1 MRATTCWTPKVSR
14 ATRALMMLELSP
26 LLTAAN
32 APAES
37 IPASSSVCRSKPRPV
52 TWRPAKSGPSRRK
65 ASGSWSITATLCPIS
80 SSRRAMAEPTRPHP
94 ITTTCTTSSRRVRGA
109 GRRPPALSPGAKL
122 HPAAAADRLRR
133 PVFLRREGCAG
144 QRRHRVSQRPYDRRV
159 PTLSDLGQLPKRL
172 VLGRPVR
179 SDRAGESLLPK
190 RLALPIFASDAL
202 SSVAYATQEIL
213 IVLTLGGVA
222 YLYLAPWLAAGVVVL
237 LTTVVL
243 SYRQGGP
250 AYPSGGGGYEGAMK
264 NHGQFAALVV
274 ASALLTD
281 YVLTVAVSVSSGTDN
296 IISAFPSLN
305 QHRVLIAVGLVALL
319 AAANLRGLRESGK
332 TFAVPTYLFAAG
344 IMIMIVTG
352 LVRQFFGTPVVA
364 ESAGYGIVPDP
375 GHTNLTGLAL
385 IFFALRAFASG
396 TTALTGIEA
405 VANGVPAFKPPKS
418 RNAAITLTLLGGLAA
433 TMFAGVTAM
442 ALLAH
447 VKYVDPLRACDLQGF
462 ANCDTAPQRTVIAQL
477 AAATFGGDR
486 SIGFF
491 YIQAATALVLILAA
505 NTAFNGFPLL
515 GSVLAQDRFLPRQL
529 HTRGDKLVYSNG
541 ILLLAGFACL
551 LIFAFDADVTRLIQ
565 LYIIGVFTSFSIGQ
579 WGMVR
584 HWHRELRT
592 ERDPQA
598 RSRIHRS
605 QVINTVGGSLT
616 RVVLV
621 IIVITKFAH
630 GAWLVLLAMPLL
642 FGLMKAINRHYRNV
656 ATQLVPDTDARTL
669 PSKVH
674 AIVLASKVHKP
685 TLRALAFA
693 RATRPDALT
702 ALTVNVDDAETRA
715 LQADW
720 ERYDIPVPLT
730 VLESPYR
737 EITRPVLDYVKSI
750 RRASPRELVVV
761 FVPQYVVGHWWENV
775 LHNQSALRLRARL
788 QFQPGVMITTVP
800 WQLESS
806 IGRDEG
812 DGRQGPAPGDLRR
825 GLTDDQID
833 SVPYG

>member
-1 MRATTCWTPKVSR
+1 VTSPSR
-14 ATRALMMLELSP
+14 AGRA
-26 LLTAAN
+26 
-32 APAES
+32 
-37 IPASSSVCRSKPRPV
+37 ASQ
-52 TWRPAKSGPSRRK
+52 
-65 ASGSWSITATLCPIS
+65 
-80 SSRRAMAEPTRPHP
+80 RRAPHD
-94 ITTTCTTSSRRVRGA
+94 VRTI
-109 GRRPPALSPGAKL
+109 
-122 HPAAAADRLRR
+122 AA
-133 PVFLRREGCAG
+133 
-144 QRRHRVSQRPYDRRV
+144 V
-159 PTLSDLGQLPKRL
+159 PSLSDLGQLPKRL

-179 SDRAGESLLPK
+179 SDRMGESLLPK

-213 IVLTLGGVA
+213 IILTLGGVA
-222 YLYLAPWLAAGVVVL
+222 YLYLAPWLAVGVVVL
-237 LTTVVL
+237 LITVVL
-243 SYRQGGP
+243 SYRQVVH
-250 AYPSGGGGYEGAMK
+250 AYPSGGGDYEVAMK

-332 TFAVPTYLFAAG
+332 TFAVPTYLFATG
-344 IMIMIVTG
+344 IMIMIGTG
-352 LVRQFFGTPVVA
+352 LIRQFFGTPIVA
-364 ESAGYGIVPDP
+364 ESAGYGITPDP

-385 IFFALRAFASG
+385 LFFALRAFASG

-447 VKYVDPLRACDLQGF
+447 VRYVDPLNACDLEGF
-462 ANCDTAPQRTVIAQL
+462 ANCETAPQRTVIAQL
-477 AAATFGGDR
+477 AAATFGGDG

-491 YIQAATALVLILAA
+491 YIQAATALVLVLAA

-584 HWHRELRT
+584 HWNREMRL
-592 ERDPQA
+592 ERDPQV
-598 RSRIHRS
+598 RRGMRRS

-616 RVVLV
+616 SVVLV
-621 IIVITKFAH
+621 IIVITKFTH
-630 GAWLVLLAMPLL
+630 GAWLVLLAMPIL
-642 FGLMKAINRHYRNV
+642 FALMKAINRHYSNV
-656 ATQLVPDTDARTL
+656 AAQLVPDSDARML

-674 AIVLASKVHKP
+674 AIVLVSKVHKP

-693 RATRPDALT
+693 RATRPDHLT
-702 ALTVNVDDAETRA
+702 ALTVNVDDAETRG
-715 LQADW
+715 LQTDW
-720 ERYDIPVPLT
+720 ERYDLPIPLT
-730 VLESPYR
+730 VLDSPYR
-737 EITRPVLDYVKSI
+737 EITRPVVDYVKDI
-750 RRASPRELVVV
+750 RRESPREIVVV

-806 IGRDEG
+806 VGRDADG
-812 DGRQGPAPGDLRR
+812 DGPRPGDLRR
-825 GLTDDQID
+825 GVTDDQVD
-833 SVPYG
+833 ATPYG

>member
-1 MRATTCWTPKVSR
+1 VAS
-14 ATRALMMLELSP
+14 LS
-26 LLTAAN
+26 
-32 APAES
+32 
-37 IPASSSVCRSKPRPV
+37 
-52 TWRPAKSGPSRRK
+52 G
-65 ASGSWSITATLCPIS
+65 
-80 SSRRAMAEPTRPHP
+80 
-94 ITTTCTTSSRRVRGA
+94 
-109 GRRPPALSPGAKL
+109 
-122 HPAAAADRLRR
+122 
-133 PVFLRREGCAG
+133 
-144 QRRHRVSQRPYDRRV
+144 
-159 PTLSDLGQLPKRL
+159 LGQLPKRL

-179 SDRAGESLLPK
+179 SDRMGESLLPK

-213 IVLTLGGVA
+213 IILTLGGTA
-222 YLYLAPWLAAGVVVL
+222 YLYLTPWLAAGVVVL
-237 LTTVVL
+237 LITVVL
-243 SYRQGGP
+243 SYRQVVH
-250 AYPSGGGGYEGAMK
+250 AYPSGGGDYEVAMK

-296 IISAFPSLN
+296 IISAFPSLDR
-305 QHRVLIAVGLVALL
+305 HRVLIAVVLVALL

-332 TFAVPTYLFAAG
+332 TFAVPTYLFMAG
-344 IMIMIVTG
+344 ILIMIGTG
-352 LVRQFFGTPVVA
+352 LLRQLWGSPIVA
-364 ESAGYGIVPDP
+364 ETAGYSIRPEPSHVG
-375 GHTNLTGLAL
+375 LTGAAL
-385 IFFALRAFASG
+385 LFFALRAFASG

-405 VANGVPAFKPPKS
+405 VANGVPAFRPPKS
-418 RNAAITLTLLGGLAA
+418 RNAAITLSMLGGIAA
-433 TMFAGVTAM
+433 LMFAGVTA
-442 ALLAH
+442 LAILAKVH
-447 VKYVDPLRACDLQGF
+447 YVDPANACRLVGF
-462 ANCDTAPQRTVIAQL
+462 PNCTTAPQRTVVAQL
-477 AAATFGGDR
+477 ASATFGGDH
-486 SIGFF
+486 SLGFF

-541 ILLLAGFACL
+541 ILLLAGFAAL
-551 LIFAFDADVTRLIQ
+551 LIVVFDADVTRLIQ

-584 HWHRELRT
+584 HWHRLLRT
-592 ERDPQA
+592 EQDPAVRGQ
-598 RSRIHRS
+598 HRRA

-616 RVVLV
+616 SVVLV
-621 IIVITKFAH
+621 IIVLTKFTH
-630 GAWLVLLAMPLL
+630 GAWLVIVAMPLIFL
-642 FGLMKAINRHYRNV
+642 LMKAINRHYSNV
-656 ATQLVPDTDARTL
+656 SAQLVPDDDVRML

-674 AIVLASKVHKP
+674 AIVLVSKVHKP

-693 RATRPDALT
+693 RATRPDVLT
-702 ALTVNVDDAETRA
+702 ALTVNVDDGETRS

-737 EITRPVLDYVKSI
+737 EITRPVVDFVKAI
-750 RRASPRELVVV
+750 RRDSPREIVIV

-806 IGRDEG
+806 IGRDD
-812 DGRQGPAPGDLRR
+812 DGRGSGPAPGDLRR
-825 GLTDDQID
+825 GLTDDAQ
-833 SVPYG
+833 VTPYG

>member
-1 MRATTCWTPKVSR
+1 
-14 ATRALMMLELSP
+14 
-26 LLTAAN
+26 
-32 APAES
+32 
-37 IPASSSVCRSKPRPV
+37 
-52 TWRPAKSGPSRRK
+52 
-65 ASGSWSITATLCPIS
+65 
-80 SSRRAMAEPTRPHP
+80 
-94 ITTTCTTSSRRVRGA
+94 
-109 GRRPPALSPGAKL
+109 
-122 HPAAAADRLRR
+122 
-133 PVFLRREGCAG
+133 
-144 QRRHRVSQRPYDRRV
+144 V

-179 SDRAGESLLPK
+179 SDRVGESLLPK

-213 IVLTLGGVA
+213 IILSLGGVA

-237 LTTVVL
+237 LITVVL
-243 SYRQGGP
+243 SYRQVVH
-250 AYPSGGGGYEGAMK
+250 AYPSGGGDYEVAMK

-274 ASALLTD
+274 ASALLVD

-332 TFAVPTYLFAAG
+332 TFAVPTYLFATG
-344 IMIMIVTG
+344 IMVMIGTG
-352 LVRQFFGTPVVA
+352 LIRQFFGTPIVA
-364 ESAGYGIVPDP
+364 ESAPYDIVPDS
-375 GHTNLTGLAL
+375 GHTGLTGMAL
-385 IFFALRAFASG
+385 LFFALRAFASG

-433 TMFAGVTAM
+433 TMFTGVTAL
-442 ALLAH
+442 AILAH
-447 VKYVDPLRACDLQGF
+447 VKYVDPLHPCSLVGF
-462 ANCDTAPQRTVIAQL
+462 PDCETAPQRTVIAQL
-477 AAATFGGDR
+477 AAATFGGDG
-486 SIGFF
+486 SVGFF
-491 YIQAATALVLILAA
+491 YIQAATALVLVLAA

-515 GSVLAQDRFLPRQL
+515 GSVLAQDRFMPRQL
-529 HTRGDKLVYSNG
+529 HTRGDKLVFSNG

-551 LIFAFDADVTRLIQ
+551 LIYAFDADVTRLIQ

-584 HWHRELRT
+584 HWNREMRL
-592 ERDPQA
+592 ERDPEA
-598 RSRIHRS
+598 RRRMRRS
-605 QVINTVGGSLT
+605 QVINTIGGSLT
-616 RVVLV
+616 SVVLV
-621 IIVITKFAH
+621 IIVITKFTH
-630 GAWLVLLAMPLL
+630 GAWLVLVAMPIL
-642 FGLMKAINRHYRNV
+642 FGLMKGINRHYSNI
-656 ATQLVPDTDARTL
+656 AQQLVPDTDSRML

-674 AIVLASKVHKP
+674 ALVLVSKVHKP
-685 TLRALAFA
+685 ALRALAFA
-693 RATRPDALT
+693 RATRPDELT

-720 ERYDIPVPLT
+720 ERYDLPVPLT
-730 VLESPYR
+730 VVESPYR
-737 EITRPVLDYVKSI
+737 EITRPVVDYVKAI
-750 RRASPRELVVV
+750 RRDSPRELVVV

-806 IGRDEG
+806 IGRD
-812 DGRQGPAPGDLRR
+812 DLDRVGRRPAPGALRR
-825 GLTDDQID
+825 GLTDDQGGG
-833 SVPYG
+833 STGG